1 MENIDELT
9 KEINEI
15 IKRAESGSM
24 DLKEASVRIGVT
36 DKLFKIYESQL
47 KYNKLRKEGGVHV
60 IDFME
65 GEFYDLPSGEQIEGA
80 KALISRAKKEIEKLR
95 KKHDK

>member
-1 MENIDELT
+1 MENICELT

-15 IKRAESGSM
+15 IRWAESGSM

-47 KYNKLRKEGGVHV
+47 KYNKLRKEGGVHI

-65 GEFYDLPSGEQIEGA
+65 GEFDDLPSSELIENA
-80 KALISRAKKEIEKLR
+80 KALIGRAKKEIEKLR
-95 KKHDK
+95 TKHDK

>member
-9 KEINEI
+9 EEINEI
-15 IKRAESGSM
+15 IKRAGSGSM
-24 DLKEASVRIGVT
+24 DLKEAGVRIGVT

-47 KYNKLRKEGGVHV
+47 KYNKLRKEGSVHV

-65 GEFYDLPSGEQIEGA
+65 GEFDDLPSGEQTKNA
-80 KALISRAKKEIEKLR
+80 KALIGRAKKEIEKLR